1 MLDRAYGWLDK
12 TLAGREWAAGASFSA
27 ADCAAAPSL
36 FYADWVEQIGPSRP
50 RLAAYR
56 ARLLSHPTVKRAV
69 DEARPYRSY
78 FPLGAP
84 DRD

>member
-1 MLDRAYGWLDK
+1 MVEGPSVSAMVKEADAALDAE
-12 TLAGREWAAGASFSA
+12 LAGKLDATIAAMEAMA
-27 ADCAAAPSL
+27 
-36 FYADWVEQIGPSRP
+36 
-50 RLAAYR
+50 
-56 ARLLSHPTVKRAV
+56 KRAV